1 MIVQDDGVPVIR
13 VRPRSFLD
21 PGNVVPPGS
30 LDRTTS
36 GVAQVQSYLLFPPY
50 GNQAGRFGGDV
61 LPDPVTNGPYVGS
74 RSPFDPVDFNGPINV
89 HQLSVGAPHRLKAVE
104 RRPLPFVGRRASPA
118 PTTAA
123 ILKGRKP
130 SQLFLDGGFMGSGL
144 RCAAPEV
151 GASGPSPPHAPAAS
165 SPTIASPISP
175 VHDRVERR
183 APRCPWCGPPRRARR

>member
-1 MIVQDDGVPVIR
+1 MRRFITFSLLALAAALTAAPPAEAQQRRRVIIQDDGVPIIR

-21 PGNVVPPGS
+21 PGNVVEPGS

-89 HQLSVGAPHRLKAVE
+89 H
-104 RRPLPFVGRRASPA
+104 
-118 PTTAA
+118 
-123 ILKGRKP
+123 
-130 SQLFLDGGFMGSGL
+130 
-144 RCAAPEV
+144 
-151 GASGPSPPHAPAAS
+151 
-165 SPTIASPISP
+165 
-175 VHDRVERR
+175 
-183 APRCPWCGPPRRARR
+183 AR